1 MLYYSCP
8 GRTGERILN
17 PGKELEKSSKEPL
30 DSNTRKCYNRVKK
43 TENRTPVSEQKK
55 SLLYETWTSNAGTV
69 QRFSN
74 LTTTLQSVT
83 IKAQNN
89 IKRLALVK

>member
-1 MLYYSCP
+1 MLTLECYDAILQLSREDRGKNPEP
-8 GRTGERILN
+8 GTRNL
-17 PGKELEKSSKEPL
+17 KKVL
-30 DSNTRKCYNRVKK
+30 DSNTSKCYNRVKK

-89 IKRLALVK
+89 IKR